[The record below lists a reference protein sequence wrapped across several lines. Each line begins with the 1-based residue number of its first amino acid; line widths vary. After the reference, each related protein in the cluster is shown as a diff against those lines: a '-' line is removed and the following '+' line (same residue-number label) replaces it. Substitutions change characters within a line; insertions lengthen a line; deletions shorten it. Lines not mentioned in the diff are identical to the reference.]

1 MKIQF
6 HGHACFSIITE
17 DYWGNFHEI
26 GKHLLIDPFITG
38 NPMAQ
43 ISADDLTPD
52 VILITHGHHDH
63 IGDTVSIA
71 KRTGCLVICNPEIE
85 SYLHKKGVT
94 NTHGMNIGG
103 AYQFDFGI
111 VKMTSALHSSAL
123 EEDGQMIYMGNPG
136 GFLIKAEGYTIYHAG
151 DTGLSHEMTL
161 LGNAN
166 RIDVALLPIGGN
178 YTMDVSDAMLAARA
192 LRAKQIV
199 PMHYNTF
206 PIITQNEN
214 FYSNQLLNYGIPCTV
229 LKPEETLEL
238 A

>member
-43 ISADDLTPD
+43 ISADNLTPD

-103 AYQFDFGI
+103 AYQFDFDI

-136 GFLIKAEGYTIYHAG
+136 GFLIKAEGFRTPQ
-151 DTGLSHEMTL
+151 
-161 LGNAN
+161 
-166 RIDVALLPIGGN
+166 R
-178 YTMDVSDAMLAARA
+178 
-192 LRAKQIV
+192 
-199 PMHYNTF
+199 
-206 PIITQNEN
+206 
-214 FYSNQLLNYGIPCTV
+214 
-229 LKPEETLEL
+229 
-238 A
+238 

>member
-1 MKIQF
+1 
-6 HGHACFSIITE
+6 
-17 DYWGNFHEI
+17 
-26 GKHLLIDPFITG
+26 
-38 NPMAQ
+38 MAQ
-43 ISADDLTPD
+43 ISADDLNPD

-123 EEDGQMIYMGNPG
+123 EEDGQMIYMAIPAV
-136 GFLIKAEGYTIYHAG
+136 FSSKLKAI
-151 DTGLSHEMTL
+151 
-161 LGNAN
+161 
-166 RIDVALLPIGGN
+166 P
-178 YTMDVSDAMLAARA
+178 
-192 LRAKQIV
+192 
-199 PMHYNTF
+199 F
-206 PIITQNEN
+206 ITQ
-214 FYSNQLLNYGIPCTV
+214 GIP
-229 LKPEETLEL
+229 

>member
-43 ISADDLTPD
+43 ISADDLNPD

-85 SYLHKKGVT
+85 SYLHNKGVT
-94 NTHGMNIGG
+94 
-103 AYQFDFGI
+103 
-111 VKMTSALHSSAL
+111 
-123 EEDGQMIYMGNPG
+123 
-136 GFLIKAEGYTIYHAG
+136 
-151 DTGLSHEMTL
+151 
-161 LGNAN
+161 
-166 RIDVALLPIGGN
+166 
-178 YTMDVSDAMLAARA
+178 
-192 LRAKQIV
+192 
-199 PMHYNTF
+199 
-206 PIITQNEN
+206 
-214 FYSNQLLNYGIPCTV
+214 
-229 LKPEETLEL
+229 EL
-238 A
+238 

>member
-38 NPMAQ
+38 NPIAK
-43 ISADDLTPD
+43 ISADELNPD
-52 VILITHGHHDH
+52 YILLTHGHHDH
-63 IGDTVSIA
+63 IGDTVNIA
-71 KRTGCLVICNPEIE
+71 KRTGCKVICVPEIAN
-85 SYLHKKGVT
+85 YLHRKGVT

-103 AYQFDFGI
+103 SYQFEFGI
-111 VKMTSALHSSAL
+111 VKMTSALHSSSL
-123 EEDGQMIYMGNPG
+123 EEDGQTIYMGNPA
-136 GFLIKAEGYTIYHAG
+136 GFLIKAEGKTIYHAG

-166 RIDVALLPIGGN
+166 RIDVAMLPIGGN
-178 YTMDVSDAMLAARA
+178 YTMDVNDAMLAARA
-192 LRAKQIV
+192 LRAKQII

-206 PIITQNEN
+206 PTIEQNEN
-214 FYSNQLLNYGIPCTV
+214 FYANQLLNFGILSTV
-229 LKPEETLEL
+229 LKPGESLEL
-238 A
+238 E